1 MVMRFDRLSKDV
13 AGAVNVLL
21 IVLIG
26 VLMVS
31 ASTVVIV
38 LYQGG
43 QSEESSSDL
52 VTVGQ
57 TIQVD
62 YIGKLTDGRV
72 FDTSNYSIAIN
83 DAAYPKTLSFTL
95 RDQTSYTQLSFEVG
109 GGQLIAGF
117 DSAVVGMRIGE
128 TKAVTLT
135 SDEAYGP
142 MDLAK
147 LVTFD
152 LTETVPLLETF
163 TSAQFTAEYGVGP
176 VAGLTVTDPSWDWPV
191 TVLEYNTQSDR
202 VVVKNTPTVDTEYH
216 INGDS
221 TTGWDVLVTDID
233 STSDLITLEHQ
244 LVDADSDYI
253 MGVDGTGTFFI
264 TQVDVENGTAVK
276 NYNSELLGKSLV
288 FIITI
293 FAILE

>member
-43 QSEESSSDL
+43 QSEGSSSDL

>member
-152 LTETVPLLETF
+152 LTETVPLLETL

>member
-43 QSEESSSDL
+43 QSEGSSSDL

-176 VAGLTVTDPSWDWPV
+176 VAGLTVTDPSWNWPV

>member
-43 QSEESSSDL
+43 QSEGSSSDL

-152 LTETVPLLETF
+152 LTETVPLLETL

>member
-43 QSEESSSDL
+43 QSEESRSDL

-95 RDQTSYTQLSFEVG
+95 RNQTSYTQLSFEVG
-109 GGQLIAGF
+109 GGQLIEGF
-117 DSAVVGMRIGE
+117 DSAVVGMRVGE
-128 TKAVTLT
+128 TKTITLT
-135 SDEAYGP
+135 PDEAYGP
-142 MDLAK
+142 MDPTK

-152 LTETVPLLETF
+152 LTETVPLLKTL
-163 TSAQFTAEYGVGP
+163 TSSQFTVEYGVGP
-176 VAGLTVTDPSWDWPV
+176 VAGLTVTDPSWNWPV
-191 TVLEYNTQSDR
+191 TVLEYNTQVDR
-202 VVVKNTPTVDTEYH
+202 VIVKNTPTVDTEYH
-216 INGDS
+216 INGNS

-233 STSDLITLEHQ
+233 SSSDQIALEHQ

-276 NYNSELLGKSLV
+276 NYNGELLGKSLV

>member
-1 MVMRFDRLSKDV
+1 MRFDRLSKDV

-43 QSEESSSDL
+43 QSEGSSSDL